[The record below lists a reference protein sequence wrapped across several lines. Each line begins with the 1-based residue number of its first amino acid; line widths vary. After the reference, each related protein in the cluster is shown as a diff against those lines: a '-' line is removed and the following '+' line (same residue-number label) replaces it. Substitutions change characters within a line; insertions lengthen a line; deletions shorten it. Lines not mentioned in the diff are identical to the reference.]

1 MEAVMT
7 RKEQIAAIVTR
18 QAQRIAVLFANGQ
31 EESALIRSTR
41 LVEHIDSHP
50 DAAGMREIVFEIIP
64 QAFHGSHHW
73 ARELFPRW
81 RCEYRGTVV
90 VLRARS
96 RHQAQFEA
104 AQVLLDLSDI
114 QAEPVTDGR
123 QLVPSYV

>member
-1 MEAVMT
+1 MNPKRQKIEALVA
-7 RKEQIAAIVTR
+7 RESR
-18 QAQRIAVLFANGQ
+18 RIAVLFANGQ

-41 LVEHIDSHP
+41 LVERIDSHP
-50 DAAGMREIVFEIIP
+50 YGAGMREIAFGIIP
-64 QAFHGSHHW
+64 QAFHGSHRW
-73 ARELFPRW
+73 ARELYPRW

-114 QAEPVTDGR
+114 ETEPVVDGR